1 MNNKNKHIIL
11 IHGLYMPALIMQ
23 YLDRNFK
30 KRGFQTHKF
39 AYNSLRFPSASKR
52 LNRFVPA
59 RFDENDEVY
68 FFGHSL
74 GGLLIRHYFKHY
86 QPKFADTC
94 IITAGTPHNG
104 ATIAKTLSN
113 HGLGFIFGSTKHIL
127 NDGLGDYDNDVP
139 IGVITGTYDA
149 GVGRIV
155 LGKNHGDGTVT
166 LEDANLKG
174 ATDTC
179 ALNLNHTALVY
190 SKEVVQRS
198 VDFIQNKR
206 FLSAHPDVTERENKE
221 RIQSVNK

>member
-1 MNNKNKHIIL
+1 MNNKNKHIVL

-30 KRGFQTHKF
+30 KRGFTTHKF
-39 AYNSLRFPSASKR
+39 AYNSLRFPSAAKR
-52 LNRFVPA
+52 LNRFVNA
-59 RFDENDEVY
+59 RFDEHDKVY

-74 GGLLIRHYFKHY
+74 GGLLIRHYFKFY
-86 QPKFADTC
+86 QPHFADTC

-104 ATIAKTLSN
+104 ATIAKTISN

-166 LEDANLKG
+166 LEDANLRG

-198 VDFIQNKR
+198 VEFIHFKA
-206 FLSAHPDVTERENKE
+206 FLAA
-221 RIQSVNK
+221 Q